1 MASSVHAVLVDPP
14 RNAEELLRTR
24 LEELEARWSRFAPH
38 SDITRLNMTPG
49 SWVPVSP
56 DTLALLSAMKRGR
69 RQTELRFEPTL
80 LGPLLDAGYVESVDG
95 SGFVSRMAP
104 DGGGASRSSTLDDVA
119 VDRQARAAR
128 LPVGVGLDPGGIGKG
143 LAADLVVAELLE
155 AGARGAL
162 VSIGGD
168 LAAAGTPAT
177 DEGWLVAVEDPFD
190 DANSLMTLALDGG
203 GVATS
208 STRSR
213 TWLRDGHRTHHQI
226 DPGTRI
232 SATTDLAA
240 VTVIARSGWE
250 AEVHATAALLSG
262 GRHVNAYLRSHAI
275 AGVAVG
281 GDGTLRAVHGIED
294 DPAKE
299 VS

>member
-1 MASSVHAVLVDPP
+1 MHAVLVDPP

-24 LEELEARWSRFAPH
+24 LEELEARWSRFVPR
-38 SDITRLNMTPG
+38 SDITRLNTTPG
-49 SWVPVSP
+49 SWLPVSQ

-80 LGPLLDAGYVESVDG
+80 LGPLLDAGYVESADG

-104 DGGGASRSSTLDDVA
+104 DGDGASVLATLDDVD
-119 VDRQARAAR
+119 VDHQARAAR

-143 LAADLVVAELLE
+143 LAADLVVADLLD

-168 LAAAGTPAT
+168 LAAAGTPVT

-190 DANSLMTLALDGG
+190 SASSMMTIALDGG

-226 DPGTRI
+226 DPDTRV

-240 VTVIARSGWE
+240 VTVIAPSGWE

-262 GRHVNAYLRSHAI
+262 SRQVNAYLRSHGV

-281 GDGTLRAVHGIED
+281 GDGSLRTVHGIED
-294 DPAKE
+294 DPAME